1 MGLKISLA
9 RAVDVLNRGGVI
21 CHACEGVW
29 GLACDPF
36 DESAV
41 SRILEI
47 KKRPIDKGLIV
58 IGGNAEAFQP
68 ELSAIDSKRYKTI
81 YESWPG
87 HTTWVLPNTRFPRWI
102 TGEFDTVAARVP
114 GHEQSRELASQFGG
128 PLVSTSANR
137 SGQRELTTLT
147 AVEQQFKNEV
157 DYILEGT
164 VGNATGPSKIFDA
177 RTGEKLR

>member
-1 MGLKISLA
+1 MNTSLA
-9 RAVDVLNRGGVI
+9 HAVDVLNRGGVV

-47 KKRPIDKGLIV
+47 KNRPIDKGLIV
-58 IGGNAEAFQP
+58 IGGDAVAFQP
-68 ELSAIDSKRYKTI
+68 ELSAVDSKQYETI
-81 YESWPG
+81 RASWPG
-87 HTTWVLPNTRFPRWI
+87 HTTWILPNKRFPRWI

-114 GHEQSRELASQFGG
+114 GHAQSRELASKFGG

-137 SGQRELTTLT
+137 SGQQELTTLT
-147 AVEQQFKNEV
+147 AVEQQFRTEV
-157 DYILEGT
+157 DYILEGS
-164 VGNATGPSKIFDA
+164 VGDASGPSKIFDA